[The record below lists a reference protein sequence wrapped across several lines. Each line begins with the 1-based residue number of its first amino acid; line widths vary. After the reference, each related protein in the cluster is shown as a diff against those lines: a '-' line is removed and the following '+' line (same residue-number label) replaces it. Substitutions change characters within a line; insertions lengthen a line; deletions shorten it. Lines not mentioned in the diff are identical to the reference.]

1 MTLPDER
8 LRALIQVRGRLLEMC
23 WTKGPVSKRELR
35 RLVSAL
41 LRHYPSEH
49 ELKCIA
55 EKVPELLRTK
65 P

>member
-1 MTLPDER
+1 
-8 LRALIQVRGRLLEMC
+8 MC